1 MNKNKICS
9 IALTL
14 CLGVA
19 VLNGYTCPAKYAM
32 AKERKDNYI
41 IMTENQNSIQEVK
54 EKYEEDYQTETV
66 ETCSEHGDAYSEN
79 FMVCE
84 LSDSDAEKLARSE
97 DIIVEKDEVVQACA
111 ADTEGGNNSDAEWNI
126 QMVRADERTK
136 AENGNKKIKVA
147 VLDSG
152 VDDFNDLQL
161 AGSIDLIP
169 GEEEVL
175 PLFWDVTGHGSSVA
189 GTCHQF
195 PLGN

>member
-1 MNKNKICS
+1 
-9 IALTL
+9 
-14 CLGVA
+14 
-19 VLNGYTCPAKYAM
+19 M
-32 AKERKDNYI
+32 AYEKEEI
-41 IMTENQNSIQEVK
+41 I
-54 EKYEEDYQTETV
+54 
-66 ETCSEHGDAYSEN
+66 
-79 FMVCE
+79 
-84 LSDSDAEKLARSE
+84 
-97 DIIVEKDEVVQACA
+97 QACA
-111 ADTEGGNNSDAEWNI
+111 TDNDGEKDLDAEWNI
-126 QMVRADERTK
+126 QMVRADEGTK
-136 AENGNKKIKVA
+136 VENGNKKIKVA